1 MNSIVKSS
9 FLGFCNKKT
18 YYEDMT
24 KFANLGVWILNG
36 LGADIDNIEKLIGE
50 YPQLE
55 EAKEVVRELTEEDE
69 NWIEF
74 AKASGQKYTI
84 TESGIR
90 LG

>member
-1 MNSIVKSS
+1 MNSIVESS
-9 FLGFCNKKT
+9 FLSFYNKKM

-24 KFANLGVWILNG
+24 KFANLGMWILNG

-50 YPQLE
+50 CPQLE
-55 EAKEVVRELTEEDE
+55 EAKEVVRELTEEDK

>member
-1 MNSIVKSS
+1 MNSIVESS
-9 FLGFCNKKT
+9 FLSFYNKKM
-18 YYEDMT
+18 YYEDIT
-24 KFANLGVWILNG
+24 KFANLGMWILNG
-36 LGADIDNIEKLIGE
+36 LGADIDNIEDLIGE

-55 EAKEVVRELTEEDE
+55 EVKEVVRELTEEDK

>member
-9 FLGFCNKKT
+9 FLDFCNKKT

-24 KFANLGVWILNG
+24 KFANLGMWILNG
-36 LGADIDNIEKLIGE
+36 LGADIDNIEDLIGE
-50 YPQLE
+50 CPQLE
-55 EAKEVVRELTEEDE
+55 EAKEVVRELTEEDK

-84 TESGIR
+84 TENGIR

>member
-1 MNSIVKSS
+1 M
-9 FLGFCNKKT
+9 
-18 YYEDMT
+18 
-24 KFANLGVWILNG
+24 WILNG

-55 EAKEVVRELTEEDE
+55 EAKEVARELTEEDE

>member
-9 FLGFCNKKT
+9 FLGFYNRKA
-18 YYEDMT
+18 YYEDMS
-24 KFANLGVWILNG
+24 KFANLGIWILNG
-36 LGADIDNIEKLIGE
+36 LGAEIDNIEKLIGE
-50 YPQLE
+50 YPQLK
-55 EAKEVVRELTEEDE
+55 EAKEVVRELTEEDK

>member
-9 FLGFCNKKT
+9 FLGFYNKKE

-24 KFANLGVWILNG
+24 KFAKLGMWILNG
-36 LGADIDNIEKLIGE
+36 LGADIDNIDKLIGE

-55 EAKEVVRELTEEDE
+55 EVREVVRELTEEDK

-74 AKASGQKYTI
+74 AKASGQKSAI

>member
-1 MNSIVKSS
+1 MNSIIKSS
-9 FLGFCNKKT
+9 FLDFYNRKA

-24 KFANLGVWILNG
+24 KFANLGMWILNG
-36 LGADIDNIEKLIGE
+36 LGANIDSIEGLIGE

-55 EAKEVVRELTEEDE
+55 EVKEVIRELTEEDK

>member
-9 FLGFCNKKT
+9 FLSFYNKKM

-24 KFANLGVWILNG
+24 KFANLGMWILNG

-55 EAKEVVRELTEEDE
+55 EVKEVVRELTEEDK